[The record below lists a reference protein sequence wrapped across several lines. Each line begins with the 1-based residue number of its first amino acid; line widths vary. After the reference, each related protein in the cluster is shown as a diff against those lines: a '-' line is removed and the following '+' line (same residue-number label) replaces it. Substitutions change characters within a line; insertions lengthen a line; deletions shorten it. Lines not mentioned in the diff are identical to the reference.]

1 MRDGN
6 FEQLIILV
14 VVMLA
19 WLVNFVLDQVR
30 TRRRPVPPQDRDEN
44 LVVEE
49 EEIDPAEA
57 MRPQVVVPPP
67 LPDSREVSPKPSP
80 RQAPVPLAIPSVRPR
95 VAPRQSPARS
105 PESRRLR
112 RRIDLLEARRGVVLM
127 TVLGPCR
134 GVEPPAGNAF
144 DPLAWAA
151 PPPRSA
157 RDP

>member
-1 MRDGN
+1 VRDGN
-6 FEQLIILV
+6 FEQVIILV

-30 TRRRPVPPQDRDEN
+30 TRRRPVPQQDRDEN

-57 MRPQVVVPPP
+57 TRPQVVVSPP
-67 LPDSREVSPKPSP
+67 LPDSRGVLPEPSP
-80 RQAPVPLAIPSVRPR
+80 RQALAPRAIPSVRPR
-95 VAPRQSPARS
+95 VPPRQSPARS
-105 PESRRLR
+105 PASRRLR
-112 RRIDLLEARRGVVLM
+112 RRIDPLEARRGIVLM

-144 DPLAWAA
+144 NPLG
-151 PPPRSA
+151 
-157 RDP
+157 

>member
-49 EEIDPAEA
+49 DEIDPAEA
-57 MRPQVVVPPP
+57 TPPQVVVSPP
-67 LPDSREVSPKPSP
+67 LPDSRGVLPEPSH
-80 RQAPVPLAIPSVRPR
+80 RQALAPRAIPSVQPR
-95 VAPRQSPARS
+95 VPPRQTPPRS
-105 PESRRLR
+105 PESPRLR
-112 RRIDLLEARRGVVLM
+112 RRIDPLEARRGVVLM
-127 TVLGPCR
+127 TILGPCR

-144 DPLAWAA
+144 DPVG
-151 PPPRSA
+151 
-157 RDP
+157 

>member
-6 FEQLIILV
+6 LEQLIILA
-14 VVMLA
+14 VVMGA
-19 WLVNFVLDQVR
+19 WLLNFVLDQVR

-44 LVVEE
+44 LVVVE

-57 MRPQVVVPPP
+57 MRPQVAVPPP
-67 LPDSREVSPKPSP
+67 LPDSRGVLPEPSS
-80 RQAPVPLAIPSVRPR
+80 RQALAPRAIPSVRPR
-95 VAPRQSPARS
+95 VPPRQSPARS

-112 RRIDLLEARRGVVLM
+112 RRIDPLEARRGIVLM

-144 DPLAWAA
+144 NPLG
-151 PPPRSA
+151 
-157 RDP
+157 

>member
-1 MRDGN
+1 VRDGN
-6 FEQLIILV
+6 FEQVIILV

-30 TRRRPVPPQDRDEN
+30 TRRRPVPQQDRDEN

-57 MRPQVVVPPP
+57 TRPQVVVSSP
-67 LPDSREVSPKPSP
+67 LPDSRGVLPEPSP
-80 RQAPVPLAIPSVRPR
+80 RQALAPRPISSVQPR
-95 VAPRQSPARS
+95 VPPRQSPARS

-112 RRIDLLEARRGVVLM
+112 RRIDPLEARRGVVLM
-127 TVLGPCR
+127 TILGPCR

-144 DPLAWAA
+144 NPLG
-151 PPPRSA
+151 
-157 RDP
+157 

>member
-1 MRDGN
+1 VRDGN
-6 FEQLIILV
+6 FEQVIILV

-30 TRRRPVPPQDRDEN
+30 TRRRPVPQQDRDEN

-57 MRPQVVVPPP
+57 TRPQVVVSSP
-67 LPDSREVSPKPSP
+67 LPDSRGVLPEPSP
-80 RQAPVPLAIPSVRPR
+80 RQALAPRAIPSVRPR
-95 VAPRQSPARS
+95 VPPRQSPARS

-112 RRIDLLEARRGVVLM
+112 RRIDPLEARRGVVLM
-127 TVLGPCR
+127 TILGPCR

-144 DPLAWAA
+144 NPLG
-151 PPPRSA
+151 
-157 RDP
+157 

>member
-49 EEIDPAEA
+49 DEIDPAEA
-57 MRPQVVVPPP
+57 TRPQVVVSPP
-67 LPDSREVSPKPSP
+67 LPDSRGVLPEPSP
-80 RQAPVPLAIPSVRPR
+80 RQALAPRAIPSVQPR
-95 VAPRQSPARS
+95 VPPRQSPARS

-112 RRIDLLEARRGVVLM
+112 RRIDPLEARRGVVLM
-127 TVLGPCR
+127 TILGPCR

-144 DPLAWAA
+144 DPVG
-151 PPPRSA
+151 
-157 RDP
+157 

>member
-30 TRRRPVPPQDRDEN
+30 TRRRPVPPPDRDEN

-49 EEIDPAEA
+49 DEIDPAEA
-57 MRPQVVVPPP
+57 TRPQVVVSPP
-67 LPDSREVSPKPSP
+67 LPDSRGVLPEPSP
-80 RQAPVPLAIPSVRPR
+80 RQALAPRAIPSVQPR
-95 VAPRQSPARS
+95 VPPRQSPPRS
-105 PESRRLR
+105 PESPRLR
-112 RRIDLLEARRGVVLM
+112 RRIDPLEARRGVVLM
-127 TVLGPCR
+127 TILGPCR

-144 DPLAWAA
+144 DPVG
-151 PPPRSA
+151 
-157 RDP
+157 